1 MAEFTNFLASK
12 LLNHVFV
19 NTAYSQPATVHLS
32 LHTTT
37 NSDSTA
43 GTEVSTGGYGR
54 QSTAFSTST
63 SGSNI
68 SNSAIEAF
76 TATGANYGTVVST
89 AIYDAATTG
98 NQLCFDNDFTDTA
111 VNDADTLSFA
121 IGAIVISLT

>member
-19 NTAYSQPATVHLS
+19 ATSYTAPATVHLS

-37 NSDSTA
+37 NADGAA
-43 GTEVSTGGYGR
+43 GTEVSTGGYAR
-54 QSTAFSTST
+54 QATAFSTST
-63 SGSNI
+63 GGSNI
-68 SNSAIEAF
+68 SNSAIESY

-89 AIYDAATTG
+89 AIYDATTSG